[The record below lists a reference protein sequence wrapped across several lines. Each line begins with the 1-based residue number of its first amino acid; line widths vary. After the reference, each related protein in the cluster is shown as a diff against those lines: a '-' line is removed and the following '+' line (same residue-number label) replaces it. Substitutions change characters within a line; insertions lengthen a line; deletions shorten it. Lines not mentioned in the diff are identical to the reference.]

1 MNLRNSKCTQP
12 PGRHRALAAAALA
25 LAVTAAL
32 PVATAH
38 AKPKADSL
46 SEAESVAETA
56 ARRFK
61 EGDFELAAKLFD
73 RAYELAKKPT
83 LLFNAGRAYEQA
95 GQREEALARY
105 EAYVQVE
112 TDPGG
117 REEAKLR
124 AARLRDQLAKD
135 GKVTQP
141 VASNPDSAK
150 TEPAKSE
157 PAKPDAPKPE
167 PAKTDPGQAAADAT
181 DGKKGPPPAQ
191 AAEPSRTGPWI
202 AVGTSAAVALAGAV
216 TWGLAIKADHA
227 LQDAVDTKNA
237 AGQTNGITQ
246 VDAMGDRDGIN
257 KRKATGVVLMSV
269 GGAGLVGSVA
279 WLLLS
284 GPSTSA
290 SWLVAPA
297 PDGLALVGRF

>member
-1 MNLRNSKCTQP
+1 MNLRNTQCP
-12 PGRHRALAAAALA
+12 QLRRPHRALTAATLALA
-25 LAVTAAL
+25 LAVAL
-32 PVATAH
+32 PVPSAL
-38 AKPKADSL
+38 AKPKAESL

-105 EAYVQVE
+105 EAYAQIE

-124 AARLRDQLAKD
+124 AARLRDQLAKE
-135 GKVTQP
+135 GKGTQP
-141 VASNPDSAK
+141 AAANPEPPKAEPAKPEPAK
-150 TEPAKSE
+150 TEPAKPTPDGPRNPAPQESKPAKKVE
-157 PAKPDAPKPE
+157 PAP
-167 PAKTDPGQAAADAT
+167 QV
-181 DGKKGPPPAQ
+181 AQ
-191 AAEPSRTGPWI
+191 PSRTGPWI
-202 AVGTSAAVALAGAV
+202 AVGTSAAVAVAGAV
-216 TWGLAIKADHA
+216 VWGLAIKADHA
-227 LQDAVDTKNA
+227 LQDAVETKNA
-237 AGQTNGITQ
+237 AGQTTGITQ
-246 VDAMGDRDGIN
+246 VNAVDDHDGIN
-257 KRKATGVVLMSV
+257 KRKATGVVLMSA

-279 WLLLS
+279 WLLLT
-284 GPSTSA
+284 GTPKSA
-290 SWLVAPA
+290 TWLVAPA